1 MKDDM
6 LKKIEDL
13 YDLDKHQEIIDMIE
27 ALPAEQLNNEL
38 IGQLGRAYNNIQN
51 YEKAI
56 EILKSIEVE
65 EGNNMRWNYRIGYS
79 YYYLDD
85 YENAEK
91 CFLKAHEID
100 PEDEEIKN
108 YLLNVYIELSKQV
121 IDKDDSQE
129 NQNKAVEYAL
139 KSKEYI
145 TTDDDRIQCD
155 SYLAW
160 LYDKIGAYDL
170 AEELLKSVIS
180 SGRDDV
186 WVNSEYGY
194 CLGELNRLEESLE
207 HYLRAKELGRNDGW
221 IYSQIGWTYR
231 LLKKYEE
238 ALESDFKAQEIGQN
252 DAWINVEIGICYKE
266 LEKYEEAIKYYLEA
280 NKMQEGKNVWLLS
293 DMAWVYGV
301 MGNNDEEL
309 KYLEEVKKL
318 GRDDEWIYA
327 EYGKV
332 YYKLEQYEKALKFF
346 NKAKKLGQNDA
357 WINVQIA
364 RCYKGLEKNEDA
376 LKAYLKAEKFE
387 NDDVWLLSEIA
398 WLYDGIGKYKEG
410 LKYLKKIEKLGRDDC
425 WFNTEYGFCL
435 MRMQKYD
442 KAIEKY
448 KHALELKEELN
459 EEIYLNCQLGFCYR
473 LLEKYEEALKY
484 HLKGQELGRNDA
496 WINIEIGLC
505 YKELENY
512 EKALEYY
519 LVAYEQDKEDTWLLS
534 DIGWIYN
541 ELEKYEDGLQFLL
554 KSNELGREDSWIYAE
569 IGQCLGRLG
578 KYTEGIEKLKKALEI
593 LDEDKTNENRQERIF
608 INSEI
613 GWLYGKIENSDPNE
627 ALHYLY
633 AARDLGRDDQWL
645 NAEIGW
651 ELGYNDKDK
660 DEEAVKY
667 FERSI
672 ELGRD
677 DEWVW
682 ARVANIYFDL
692 ERYEDALKAYNRA
705 YELEGAYKEG
715 KDSLYICS
723 IGRTL
728 RRLGRYEEA
737 VEKLLES
744 RRLSLEEGDGVDL
757 EDLELA
763 HCYAVLGDKEK
774 AEEYMKLSLD
784 ALGTY
789 AEEEYLKKQFD
800 EIKEMINVLSKPS

>member
-56 EILKSIEVE
+56 EILKSIEIE
-65 EGNNMRWNYRIGYS
+65 EGNTMRWNYRIGYS

-108 YLLNVYIELSKQV
+108 YLLNVYIELSKQI

-129 NQNKAVEYAL
+129 SQDKALEYAL

-145 TTDDDRIQCD
+145 ATDDDRIQCD

-180 SGRDDV
+180 AGRDDV

-301 MGNNDEEL
+301 MGNYDEEL

-346 NKAKKLGQNDA
+346 DKAKKLGQNDA

-387 NDDVWLLSEIA
+387 NDDIWLLSEIA

-410 LKYLKKIEKLGRDDC
+410 LKYLKRIEKLGRDDC

-578 KYTEGIEKLKKALEI
+578 KYKEGIEKLKKALEI

>member
-1 MKDDM
+1 MKDEL

-27 ALPAEQLNNEL
+27 GLPAEQLNNEL
-38 IGQLGRAYNNIQN
+38 IGQLGRAYNNIEN

-56 EILKSIEVE
+56 EILKSIEIE
-65 EGNNMRWNYRIGYS
+65 EGNTMRWNYRIGYS
-79 YYYLDD
+79 YFYLED

-91 CFLKAHEID
+91 CFLKAHQID
-100 PEDEEIKN
+100 SEDEEIKN
-108 YLLNVYIELSKQV
+108 YLLNIYIELSKK
-121 IDKDDSQE
+121 ISYKDDSQE
-129 NQNKAVEYAL
+129 TQDKALEYAF

-145 TTDDDRIQCD
+145 TTDEDKIQYD

-160 LYDKIGAYDL
+160 LYDKYGAYDL

-180 SGRDDV
+180 SGRDDI
-186 WVNSEYGY
+186 WINSEYGY
-194 CLGELNRLEESLE
+194 CLGELNKLNESLE
-207 HYLRAKELGRNDGW
+207 HYLRARELGRNDGW
-221 IYSQIGWTYR
+221 IHSQIAWTYR
-231 LLKKYEE
+231 LLGRYEE
-238 ALESDFKAQEIGQN
+238 ALESAFKAQEIGQN
-252 DAWINVEIGICYKE
+252 DTWINVEIGISYKE
-266 LEKYEEAIKYYLEA
+266 LGNYEEALKYYLVA
-280 NKMQEGKNVWLLS
+280 DKISKGKNVWLLS
-293 DMAWVYGV
+293 DIAWVYGA
-301 MGNNDEEL
+301 MKNFELEL
-309 KYLEEVKKL
+309 KYLEKAKRL
-318 GRDDEWIYA
+318 GRKDEWINA

-332 YYKLEQYEKALKFF
+332 YQRLEQYEKALRYY

-357 WINVQIA
+357 WINVQIG
-364 RCYKGLEKNEDA
+364 RCYKALERFEDA
-376 LKAYLKAEKFE
+376 LKSYLIAEKMEE
-387 NDDVWLLSEIA
+387 NDVWLLSEIA
-398 WLYDGIGKYKEG
+398 WFYDGMGKYKEG
-410 LKYLKKIEKLGRDDC
+410 LKYLKRVEKLGRDDC

-435 MRMQKYD
+435 MRLKKYE

-448 KHALELKEELN
+448 KHALELKEEPN
-459 EEIYLNCQLGFCYR
+459 EEIYLNCQIGFCYR
-473 LLEKYEEALKY
+473 ILEEYEKALDY
-484 HLKGQELGRNDA
+484 HLKAQKLGRNDD

-534 DIGWIYN
+534 DIGWVYN

-554 KSNELGREDSWIYAE
+554 KSNELGRDDSWIYAE

-578 KYTEGIEKLKKALEI
+578 KYEEGIEKLKKALEI
-593 LDEDKTNENRQERIF
+593 LDKDKVNDNTQERIF

-613 GWLYGKIENSDPNE
+613 GWLYGKIEGSDSNE

-633 AARDLGRDDQWL
+633 AAKDLGRDDQWI

-651 ELGYNDKDK
+651 ELGYNDNK
-660 DEEAVKY
+660 DEEAIKY

-682 ARVANIYFDL
+682 ARTASIYFEL
-692 ERYEDALKAYNRA
+692 ERYEEALKAFNRA
-705 YELEGAYKEG
+705 YELEGSYKEG

-757 EDLELA
+757 EDIELA
-763 HCYAVLGDKEK
+763 YCYAVLGDKSK
-774 AEEYMKLSLD
+774 AEEHMNLALD

-789 AEEEYLKKQFD
+789 AEEEHLKKQFD
-800 EIKEMINVLSKPS
+800 EIKEMLNVLSKPS